1 VRQKREGWSFAEQ
14 FNIQVLRFAGRTAF
28 ASLGEINSRPLLLWF

>member
-14 FNIQVLRFAGRTAF
+14 FNIQVLRFAGRTDSF
-28 ASLGEINSRPLLLWF
+28 PLLLWF